1 MAEVAALVGDP
12 ARANI
17 LCALLD
23 GRALTATELAF
34 AAGVSPQTTSGHL
47 GKLLSAR
54 LLLLVK
60 QGRHRYYRLAGSH
73 VGQMLESIMN
83 VALAGPPRFQPKS
96 KLDEKLRH
104 ARTCYDHIA
113 GLLGVGI
120 AERLAKREFLIL
132 GNEAGEVTP
141 AGADFLSKLGVDLS
155 GARAKRR
162 VFCRPCV
169 DWTER
174 RPAHRR
180 CSWRGL
186 GEPVLRTEMDRT
198 VARQSRPHHYAG
210 RPPRADGSLR
220 AFNLTAARLVT
231 GGRRI
236 RLARRSVV
244 DRSDSSHGGKGMLPL
259 RLVQQSYREAM
270 QPREEK
276 VTGPTTADLIRM
288 CRTSSGRE
296 IQPSQ
301 NGREDHSADHSK

>member
-1 MAEVAALVGDP
+1 MVEVAALVGDP

-34 AAGVSPQTTSGHL
+34 VAGVSPQTTSGHL

-83 VALAGPPRFQPKS
+83 VALAGPPRFQPRS
-96 KLDEKLRH
+96 KLDEKLRY

-113 GLLGVGI
+113 GLLGVAL
-120 AERLAKREFLIL
+120 AERLAKREFVIL
-132 GNEAGEVTP
+132 GDEAGEVTP

-155 GARAKRR
+155 RARAKRR

-174 RPAHRR
+174 RPHIGGAVGAAFANR
-180 CSWRGL
+180 CFELKWIER
-186 GEPVLRTEMDRT
+186 VRD
-198 VARQSRPHHYAG
+198 SRA
-210 RPPRADGSLR
+210 
-220 AFNLTAARLVT
+220 LTIT
-231 GGRRI
+231 PTGRRALMEVFALSI
-236 RLARRSVV
+236 
-244 DRSDSSHGGKGMLPL
+244 
-259 RLVQQSYREAM
+259 
-270 QPREEK
+270 
-276 VTGPTTADLIRM
+276 
-288 CRTSSGRE
+288 
-296 IQPSQ
+296 
-301 NGREDHSADHSK
+301 